1 MIYPD
6 NFESKI
12 GFDRIKSQIKA
23 LCVTQGA
30 ADKLSEAEFSNDYD
44 TVVRRL
50 EQTYEMRTALMLESG
65 FPDGSF
71 VDTEPFLKKAA
82 VIGAFLD
89 VEEIVALRKGLST
102 VHALVAFFGGREDEK
117 YPRLR
122 ELCRDVSGFPAIINH
137 IDSIV
142 DKFGRI
148 RDNAS
153 AELFA
158 VRRTIRER
166 EGQAS
171 RRLLQIMGAA
181 QASGLVDAD
190 ASVSVRDGR
199 AVIPVSAANKR
210 KIKGFVHDESATGKT
225 VYIEPVEVVE
235 INNEL
240 KELQYEERREIVRIL
255 TRFTDAIRPDLP
267 DIRRSG
273 DFLTTM
279 DFIRA
284 KARFALANDCTMPIV
299 ERAPQIG
306 LKNARHTLLAQTL
319 RREGKPIVPLD
330 FDGVTLKLK
339 VPNESYVYHI
349 EKHFIPLL
357 KPIIHQLFGLKTKL
371 RYAVP
376 KTEPAAVTVVGDAD
390 MTAINKFVAQSD
402 TTNIKNPFVIP
413 GIRRLVIDPQL
424 NPNYTFDTFV
434 EGACNRLCRSA
445 GLAVA
450 VDPGRTPFNPL
461 YIYGDSGLGKTHI
474 AQAIGMEV
482 KQRKPQLQV
491 LYVSMNKFQAQFQ
504 NAAIK
509 GELNDFIHFYQM
521 LDVLIIDDIQELAGK
536 DKTQNAFFNIFNHL
550 HLSNKQLVMTSDKP
564 PVELKDIEQRLI
576 TRFKW
581 GLSTQ
586 LLLPDFETKVKIVQG
601 KARKL
606 GAEVP
611 QEVIEF
617 LAENINANVREIE
630 GALSS
635 LVANA
640 SFLGRKITTSL
651 AKEILKA
658 YVQLY
663 QKEITIEHIIE
674 VVCGYLALDP
684 ERFNSPERT
693 REIAQARQIAM
704 YLAKQHT
711 KAPLTTIGSAIGGR
725 NHATVLHSCK
735 AVTNLIETDK
745 AFRRQVEEIEK
756 QVLA

>member
-181 QASGLVDAD
+181 QASGLVDSD

-299 ERAPQIG
+299 ERAPQID

-550 HLSNKQLVMTSDKP
+550 HLS
-564 PVELKDIEQRLI
+564 
-576 TRFKW
+576 
-581 GLSTQ
+581 
-586 LLLPDFETKVKIVQG
+586 
-601 KARKL
+601 
-606 GAEVP
+606 
-611 QEVIEF
+611 
-617 LAENINANVREIE
+617 
-630 GALSS
+630 
-635 LVANA
+635 
-640 SFLGRKITTSL
+640 
-651 AKEILKA
+651 
-658 YVQLY
+658 
-663 QKEITIEHIIE
+663 
-674 VVCGYLALDP
+674 
-684 ERFNSPERT
+684 
-693 REIAQARQIAM
+693 
-704 YLAKQHT
+704 
-711 KAPLTTIGSAIGGR
+711 
-725 NHATVLHSCK
+725 
-735 AVTNLIETDK
+735 
-745 AFRRQVEEIEK
+745 
-756 QVLA
+756 